1 MATPTDPAYR
11 QHLQALAEKYRA
23 TVPQRM
29 AAIEAAL
36 AAAGEMPGPDALAA
50 LHESLHVVA
59 GSAGSFGLR
68 ALGDEAR
75 RLEGLLREAIA
86 GTGDWNAIAPQV
98 RRYLAWAQQ
107 DPTAPSYSAH
117 D

>member
-1 MATPTDPAYR
+1 MATPADPGYR
-11 QHLQALAEKYRA
+11 QHLQVLADKYRA
-23 TVPQRM
+23 SVPQRM

-36 AAAGEMPGPDALAA
+36 LAAGDTPGPGALEA
-50 LHESLHVVA
+50 LHESLHAVA

-75 RLEGLLREAIA
+75 RLEGLLREAMA
-86 GTGDWNAIAPQV
+86 GAWEWTAIVPQV

-107 DPTAPSYSAH
+107 DPAEPF
-117 D
+117 

>member
-1 MATPTDPAYR
+1 MATPVDPAYR
-11 QHLQALAEKYRA
+11 QHLQVLADKYLA

-29 AAIEAAL
+29 AAIDAAL
-36 AAAGEMPGPDALAA
+36 DAAGAAPRPGELEA
-50 LHESLHVVA
+50 LHESLHAVA

-75 RLEGLLREAIA
+75 RLEGLVRAAMAE
-86 GTGDWNAIAPQV
+86 TGSWTDVEMQV

-107 DPTAPSYSAH
+107 NPAAPSYSAH

>member
-1 MATPTDPAYR
+1 MATPVDPGYR
-11 QHLQALAEKYRA
+11 QHLTVLAEKYRA

-29 AAIEAAL
+29 AAIDAAL
-36 AAAGEMPGPDALAA
+36 QAAGAAPTPDALEA
-50 LHESLHVVA
+50 LHESLHAVA

-75 RLEGLLREAIA
+75 RLEGLLREAMA
-86 GTGDWNAIAPQV
+86 GAAEWSAIVPQV
-98 RRYLAWAQQ
+98 RSYLAWAQQ

>member
-1 MATPTDPAYR
+1 MATPVDPDYR
-11 QHLQALAEKYRA
+11 QHLTVLAEKYRA

-36 AAAGEMPGPDALAA
+36 QAAAAAPAPDALEA
-50 LHESLHVVA
+50 LHESLHAVA

-75 RLEGLLREAIA
+75 RLEGLLREAMA
-86 GTGDWNAIAPQV
+86 GAGEWSAIVPQV
-98 RRYLAWAQQ
+98 RSYLAWAQL
-107 DPTAPSYSAH
+107 DPAAPSYSAH